1 MIIVRGDDAKLLSR
15 WARAA
20 SAARPDEKA
29 AKAVARAV
37 AADSPDLTKVGLA
50 NGFQLLTVGRAPNV
64 SNATTVAR
72 AAGWLNAAEYCDAMG
87 LPTST
92 TPGTRAVTAI

>member
-1 MIIVRGDDAKLLSR
+1 MIIVRGDQARLLSR

-29 AKAVARAV
+29 AKAIARSLAEN
-37 AADSPDLTKVGLA
+37 SPELTKIGLA
-50 NGFQLLTVGRAPNV
+50 NGFQLLTVAKAPKL
-64 SNATTVAR
+64 SNATAVAK
-72 AAGWLNAAEYCDAMG
+72 AAGWLTAQEYCDAMG
-87 LPTST
+87 LPTAT